1 MRNKVAISCMLLALL
16 IALIACAS
24 PTNSTDTDTQA
35 TIDAAVQATHEAEQN
50 AQATID
56 VAVQATVTQIQDDS
70 QSAIATAV
78 QATLTAQPTPDYA
91 NLSEEELSAMIDE
104 AVSVAMTDAESASTS
119 TSQAASDGT
128 VSDEEVAATTE
139 TIYQTYYEVAYAE
152 ELIQAYYDYYGEY
165 ADEALATLNE
175 MEDDLN
181 AISQDLEEV
190 SAIMEQGAETAS
202 EAIEQLNDAADQLK
216 TKSAE
221 VQDKAQGW
229 SEKVK
234 ASLGQRESDLLN
246 LKPDQIE
253 SDKIGAL
260 IQAHDFLDAFKG
272 ALSDGK
278 FSPAELKKIGQ
289 LGANAR
295 ASLIK
300 TGDPQFAKFGNAI
313 EGLTRNAARG
323 EWGHARSGAGD
334 LEHSLPKRPAR
345 RK

>member
-1 MRNKVAISCMLLALL
+1 MRNKIAISSTLLVLL

-24 PTNSTDTDTQA
+24 PTNSTGPDTQS
-35 TIDAAVQATHEAEQN
+35 TIDTAVPATNDAESTMD
-50 AQATID
+50 A
-56 VAVQATVTQIQDDS
+56 AVQATVTQIEGDS

-104 AVSVAMTDAESASTS
+104 AVAAAMADAENTSTS
-119 TSQAASDGT
+119 TSQATSDGT
-128 VSDEEVAATTE
+128 VSDDEVATTTE
-139 TIYQTYYEVAYAE
+139 TVYQTYYEVAYAK

-165 ADEALATLNE
+165 ADEALATLNAV
-175 MEDDLN
+175 EDDLN
-181 AISQDLEEV
+181 AISQNLEEV

-216 TKSAE
+216 TKTAE
-221 VQDKAQGW
+221 IQDKAQGW

-234 ASLGQRESDLLN
+234 DSLSQRETDLLN

-260 IQAHDFLDAFKG
+260 IQTHDFLDAFKS
-272 ALSDGK
+272 ALADGK

-295 ASLIK
+295 ASLLK
-300 TGDPQFAKFGNAI
+300 TGDPQFAKFGDAI

-323 EWGHARSGAGD
+323 EWGHARNGVGD
-334 LEHSLPKRPAR
+334 LEHSVPKRPG
-345 RK
+345 RKK